1 LRINEKAVLRRSI
14 IDLCKVDSTRK
25 ESTDDAIRAVRE
37 KRGTDYKENL
47 WDYVVALGAQL
58 SRPPF
63 DPYREKIKLKTEIGR
78 KGTTKAVL
86 KIPIL
91 LYGEFNLSQ
100 SSQDA
105 LNLALNDLVDNNS
118 TVGIISKEEPDD
130 ERKYPH
136 FQIINDVN
144 KISDSEGIVMEYDDI
159 GIIEKIK
166 KVRKEFCGPIIME
179 VDENFSD
186 YAHRLLESG
195 VDGILVNTEKITKS
209 KKYSEK
215 HAISVIHDARETIN
229 EFYQGKENDGAS
241 LIVTGDMDSTG
252 KIVKSAGLGADV
264 VGYDISLLIAKT
276 GFYSE
281 DFFDEVVTAE
291 KIYNHMIATKNELTG
306 IPAAL
311 GYSNFHNLS
320 PSDFRTSSLKAS
332 LEGEILLEGVNKT
345 YKEIVTE
352 ILDEYIN
359 TKKVTIDQQQKQ
371 KIIEM
376 ILLEEN

>member
-1 LRINEKAVLRRSI
+1 LRLNEKAILRRSI

-25 ESTDDAIRAVRE
+25 ESTDDAIRTVRK
-37 KRGTDYKENL
+37 KRVTDSKENL

-78 KGTTKAVL
+78 KGITKTIL

-105 LNLALNDLVDNNS
+105 LNLALNDLVDDNS
-118 TVGIISKEEPDD
+118 TIGIISKDEPWD

-136 FQIINDVN
+136 FQIINDIN

-159 GIIEKIK
+159 SIIEKIE
-166 KVRKEFCGPIIME
+166 KVRKEFLGSIIVE
-179 VDENFSD
+179 VDENFSN
-186 YAHRLLESG
+186 YIYKLLESG
-195 VDGILVNTEKITKS
+195 VDGILINTEKITNGE
-209 KKYSEK
+209 KYAEK

-229 EFYQGKENDGAS
+229 EFYQGRENDGAS

-252 KIVKSAGLGADV
+252 KIVKSVGLGVDV

-276 GFYSE
+276 GVYSE
-281 DFFDEVVTAE
+281 DFFDEIVTAK
-291 KIYNHMIATKNELTG
+291 KIHNHMIATKNELTG

-311 GYSNFHNLS
+311 GYSNIHNLS
-320 PSDFRTSSLKAS
+320 PKDFRTSSLKAS
-332 LEGEILLEGVNKT
+332 LEGEIMLEGINKT
-345 YKEIVTE
+345 YKEIVKE
-352 ILDEYIN
+352 VLDEYIN
-359 TKKVTIDQQQKQ
+359 TKKVTIDQQHKE

-376 ILLEEN
+376 IVVEEN

>member
-1 LRINEKAVLRRSI
+1 MRLNEKAILRRSI

-25 ESTDDAIRAVRE
+25 ESTDDAIRTVRK
-37 KRGTDYKENL
+37 KRVTDSKENL

-78 KGTTKAVL
+78 KGITKTIL

-105 LNLALNDLVDNNS
+105 LNLALNDLVDDNS
-118 TVGIISKEEPDD
+118 TIGIISKDEPWD

-136 FQIINDVN
+136 FQIINDIN

-159 GIIEKIK
+159 SIIEKIE
-166 KVRKEFCGPIIME
+166 KVRKEFLGSIIVE
-179 VDENFSD
+179 VDENFSN
-186 YAHRLLESG
+186 YIYKLLESG
-195 VDGILVNTEKITKS
+195 VDGILINTEKITNGE
-209 KKYSEK
+209 KYAEK

-229 EFYQGKENDGAS
+229 EFYQGRENDGAS

-252 KIVKSAGLGADV
+252 KIVKSVGLGVDV

-276 GFYSE
+276 GVYSE
-281 DFFDEVVTAE
+281 DFFDEIVTAK
-291 KIYNHMIATKNELTG
+291 KIHNHMIATKNELTG

-311 GYSNFHNLS
+311 GYSNIHNLS
-320 PSDFRTSSLKAS
+320 PKDFRTSSLKAS
-332 LEGEILLEGVNKT
+332 LEGKIMLEGINKT
-345 YKEIVTE
+345 YKEIVKE
-352 ILDEYIN
+352 VLDEYIN
-359 TKKVTIDQQQKQ
+359 TKKVTIDQQHKE

-376 ILLEEN
+376 IVVEEN

>member
-1 LRINEKAVLRRSI
+1 MRINEKAVLRRSI
-14 IDLCKVDSTRK
+14 IELSKVDSTRK
-25 ESTDDAIRAVRE
+25 ESTDDAIRTVRE
-37 KRGTDYKENL
+37 KRGTDDKENL

-78 KGTTKAVL
+78 KGTVKTIL

-100 SSQDA
+100 SSHDA
-105 LNLALNDLVDNNS
+105 LNLALNDLVDDNS
-118 TVGIISKEEPDD
+118 TVGIISKDEPCD

-136 FQIINDVN
+136 FQIINDIN
-144 KISDSEGIVMEYDDI
+144 KISDPEGIVMEYSDI
-159 GIIEKIK
+159 SIIEKIK
-166 KVRKEFCGPIIME
+166 KVRKEFCGPIIVE
-179 VDENFSD
+179 VDENFSE
-186 YAHRLLESG
+186 YIHELLKSG

-209 KKYSEK
+209 RKYTEK

-281 DFFDEVVTAE
+281 DFFDEKITAE

-306 IPAAL
+306 IPAAI

-320 PSDFRTSSLKAS
+320 PKDFRTSSLKAS
-332 LEGEILLEGVNKT
+332 LEGGILLEGVNKT
-345 YKEIVTE
+345 YKEIVKE
-352 ILDEYIN
+352 ILEEHIS
-359 TKKVTIDQQQKQ
+359 TKKITINQQQKQ
-371 KIIEM
+371 KIVEK
-376 ILLEEN
+376 ILLEEK

>member
-1 LRINEKAVLRRSI
+1 MRLNEKAILRRSI

-25 ESTDDAIRAVRE
+25 ESTDDAIRTVRK
-37 KRGTDYKENL
+37 KRVTDSKENL

-78 KGTTKAVL
+78 KGITKTIL

-105 LNLALNDLVDNNS
+105 LNLALNDLVDDNS
-118 TVGIISKEEPDD
+118 TIGIISKDEPWD

-136 FQIINDVN
+136 FQIINDIN

-159 GIIEKIK
+159 SIIKKIE
-166 KVRKEFCGPIIME
+166 KVRKEFLGSIIVE
-179 VDENFSD
+179 VDENFSN
-186 YAHRLLESG
+186 YIYKLLESG
-195 VDGILVNTEKITKS
+195 VDGILINTEKITNGE
-209 KKYSEK
+209 KYAEK
-215 HAISVIHDARETIN
+215 HAISVIHDARKTIN
-229 EFYQGKENDGAS
+229 EFYQGRENDGAS

-252 KIVKSAGLGADV
+252 KIVKSVGLGVDV

-276 GFYSE
+276 GVYSE
-281 DFFDEVVTAE
+281 DFFDEIVTAK
-291 KIYNHMIATKNELTG
+291 KIHNHMIATKNELTG

-311 GYSNFHNLS
+311 GYSNIHNLS
-320 PSDFRTSSLKAS
+320 PKDFRTSSLKAS
-332 LEGEILLEGVNKT
+332 LEGKIMLEGINKT
-345 YKEIVTE
+345 YKEIVKE
-352 ILDEYIN
+352 VLDEYIN
-359 TKKVTIDQQQKQ
+359 TKKVTIDQQHKE

-376 ILLEEN
+376 VLVEEN

>member
-1 LRINEKAVLRRSI
+1 MRINEKAVLRRSI

>member
-1 LRINEKAVLRRSI
+1 LRLNEKAILRRSI

-25 ESTDDAIRAVRE
+25 ESTDDAIRTVRK
-37 KRGTDYKENL
+37 KRVTDSKENL

-78 KGTTKAVL
+78 KGITKTIL

-105 LNLALNDLVDNNS
+105 LNLALNDLVDDNS
-118 TVGIISKEEPDD
+118 TIGIISKDEPWD

-136 FQIINDVN
+136 FQIINDIN

-159 GIIEKIK
+159 SIIEKIE
-166 KVRKEFCGPIIME
+166 KVRKEFLGSIIVE
-179 VDENFSD
+179 VDENFSN
-186 YAHRLLESG
+186 YIYKLLESG
-195 VDGILVNTEKITKS
+195 VDGILINTEKITNGE
-209 KKYSEK
+209 KYTEK

-229 EFYQGKENDGAS
+229 EFYQGRENDGAS

-252 KIVKSAGLGADV
+252 KIVKSVGLGVDV

-276 GFYSE
+276 GVYSE
-281 DFFDEVVTAE
+281 DFFDEIVTAK
-291 KIYNHMIATKNELTG
+291 KIHNHMIATKNELTG

-311 GYSNFHNLS
+311 GYSNIHNLS
-320 PSDFRTSSLKAS
+320 PKDFRTSSLKAS
-332 LEGEILLEGVNKT
+332 LEGEIMLEGINRT
-345 YKEIVTE
+345 YKEIVKE
-352 ILDEYIN
+352 VLDEYIN
-359 TKKVTIDQQQKQ
+359 TKKVTIDQQHKE

-376 ILLEEN
+376 VLVEEN

>member
-1 LRINEKAVLRRSI
+1 MRLNEKAILRRSI

-25 ESTDDAIRAVRE
+25 ESTDDAIRTVRK
-37 KRGTDYKENL
+37 KRVTDSKENL

-78 KGTTKAVL
+78 KGITKTIL

-105 LNLALNDLVDNNS
+105 LNLALNDLVDDNS
-118 TVGIISKEEPDD
+118 TIGIISKDEPWD

-136 FQIINDVN
+136 FQIINDIN

-159 GIIEKIK
+159 SIIEKIE
-166 KVRKEFCGPIIME
+166 KVRKEFLGSIIVE
-179 VDENFSD
+179 VDENFSN
-186 YAHRLLESG
+186 YIYKLLESG
-195 VDGILVNTEKITKS
+195 VDGILINTEKITNGE
-209 KKYSEK
+209 KYAEK

-252 KIVKSAGLGADV
+252 KIVKSVGLGVDV

-276 GFYSE
+276 GVYSE
-281 DFFDEVVTAE
+281 DFFDEIVTAK
-291 KIYNHMIATKNELTG
+291 KIHNHMIATKNELTG

-311 GYSNFHNLS
+311 GYSNIHNLS
-320 PSDFRTSSLKAS
+320 PKDFRTSSLKAS
-332 LEGEILLEGVNKT
+332 LEGEIMLEGINKT
-345 YKEIVTE
+345 YKEIVKE
-352 ILDEYIN
+352 VLDEYIN
-359 TKKVTIDQQQKQ
+359 TKKVTIDQQHKE

-376 ILLEEN
+376 VLVEEN

>member
-1 LRINEKAVLRRSI
+1 MRLNEKAILRRSI

-25 ESTDDAIRAVRE
+25 ESTDDAIRTVRK
-37 KRGTDYKENL
+37 KRVTDSKENL

-78 KGTTKAVL
+78 KGITKTIL

-105 LNLALNDLVDNNS
+105 LNLALNDLVDDNS
-118 TVGIISKEEPDD
+118 TIGIISKDEPWD

-136 FQIINDVN
+136 FQIINDIN

-159 GIIEKIK
+159 SIIEKIE
-166 KVRKEFCGPIIME
+166 KVRKEFLGSIIVE
-179 VDENFSD
+179 VDENFSN
-186 YAHRLLESG
+186 YIYKLLESG
-195 VDGILVNTEKITKS
+195 VDGILINTEKITNGE
-209 KKYSEK
+209 KYAEK

-229 EFYQGKENDGAS
+229 EFYQGRENDGAS

-252 KIVKSAGLGADV
+252 KIVKSVGLGVDV

-276 GFYSE
+276 GVYSE
-281 DFFDEVVTAE
+281 DFFDEIVTAK
-291 KIYNHMIATKNELTG
+291 KIHNHMIATKNELTG

-311 GYSNFHNLS
+311 GYSNIHNLS
-320 PSDFRTSSLKAS
+320 PKDFRTSSLKAS
-332 LEGEILLEGVNKT
+332 LEGEIMLEGINKT
-345 YKEIVTE
+345 YKEIVKE
-352 ILDEYIN
+352 VLDEYIN
-359 TKKVTIDQQQKQ
+359 TKKVTIDQQHKE

-376 ILLEEN
+376 IVVEEN

>member
-1 LRINEKAVLRRSI
+1 MRLNEKAILRRSI

-25 ESTDDAIRAVRE
+25 ESTDDAIRTVRK
-37 KRGTDYKENL
+37 KRVTDSKENL

-78 KGTTKAVL
+78 KGITKTIL

-105 LNLALNDLVDNNS
+105 LNLALNDLVDDNS
-118 TVGIISKEEPDD
+118 TIGIISKDEPWD

-136 FQIINDVN
+136 FQIINDIN

-159 GIIEKIK
+159 SIIEKIE
-166 KVRKEFCGPIIME
+166 KVRKEFLGSIIVE
-179 VDENFSD
+179 VDENFSN
-186 YAHRLLESG
+186 YIYKLLESG
-195 VDGILVNTEKITKS
+195 VDGILINTEKITNGE
-209 KKYSEK
+209 KYAEK

-229 EFYQGKENDGAS
+229 EFYQGRENDGAS

-252 KIVKSAGLGADV
+252 KIVKSVGLGVDV

-276 GFYSE
+276 GVYSE
-281 DFFDEVVTAE
+281 DFFDEIVTAK
-291 KIYNHMIATKNELTG
+291 KIHNHMIATKNELTG

-311 GYSNFHNLS
+311 GYSNIHNLS
-320 PSDFRTSSLKAS
+320 PKDFRTSSLKAS
-332 LEGEILLEGVNKT
+332 LEGEIMLEGINKT
-345 YKEIVTE
+345 YNEIVKE
-352 ILDEYIN
+352 VLDEYIN
-359 TKKVTIDQQQKQ
+359 TKKVTIDQQHKE

-376 ILLEEN
+376 IVVEEN

>member
-1 LRINEKAVLRRSI
+1 MNEKAVLRRSI
-14 IDLCKVDSTRK
+14 IDLCKVDSTRE
-25 ESTDDAIRAVRE
+25 ESTDDAIRKVRE
-37 KRGTDYKENL
+37 KRGNDDKENL

-63 DPYREKIKLKTEIGR
+63 DPYREKIRLKTEIGR
-78 KGTTKAVL
+78 KGTTKIIL

-105 LNLALNDLVDNNS
+105 LNLALNDLVDDNS
-118 TVGIISKEEPDD
+118 TIGIISKGEPYD
-130 ERKYPH
+130 ERKYSH
-136 FQIINDVN
+136 FQIVNDVN
-144 KISDSEGIVMEYDDI
+144 KISDPEGIVMKYDDI
-159 GIIEKIK
+159 SIIERIK
-166 KVRKEFCGPIIME
+166 KARKEFCGPILVE
-179 VDENFSD
+179 VDEDFSE
-186 YAHRLLESG
+186 YTHRLLETG
-195 VDGILVNTEKITKS
+195 VDGILINTEKITKS
-209 KKYSEK
+209 VKYAEK

-229 EFYQGKENDGAS
+229 AFYQGKENDGVS

-264 VGYDISLLIAKT
+264 VGYNISLLIAKT
-276 GFYSE
+276 GSYSE
-281 DFFDEVVTAE
+281 DFFDEIVTAK

-306 IPAAL
+306 IPAAI

-320 PSDFRTSSLKAS
+320 PKDFRTSSLKAS
-332 LEGEILLEGVNKT
+332 LEGEILLEGDKT
-345 YKEIVTE
+345 YREIVKE

-371 KIIEM
+371 KIAEM
-376 ILLEEN
+376 ILLEAN

>member
-1 LRINEKAVLRRSI
+1 LRLNEKAILRRSI

-25 ESTDDAIRAVRE
+25 ESTDDAIRTVRK
-37 KRGTDYKENL
+37 KRVTDSKENL

-78 KGTTKAVL
+78 KGITKTIL

-105 LNLALNDLVDNNS
+105 LNLALNDLVDDNS
-118 TVGIISKEEPDD
+118 TIGIISKDEPWD

-136 FQIINDVN
+136 FQIINDIN

-159 GIIEKIK
+159 SIIEKIE
-166 KVRKEFCGPIIME
+166 KVRKEFLGSIIVE
-179 VDENFSD
+179 VDENFSN
-186 YAHRLLESG
+186 YIYKLLESG
-195 VDGILVNTEKITKS
+195 VDGILINTEKITNGE
-209 KKYSEK
+209 KYAEK

-229 EFYQGKENDGAS
+229 EFYQGRENDGAS

-252 KIVKSAGLGADV
+252 KIVKSVGLGVDV

-276 GFYSE
+276 GVYSE
-281 DFFDEVVTAE
+281 DFFDEIVTAK
-291 KIYNHMIATKNELTG
+291 KIHNHMIATKNELTG

-311 GYSNFHNLS
+311 GYSNIHNLS
-320 PSDFRTSSLKAS
+320 PKDFRTSSLKAS
-332 LEGEILLEGVNKT
+332 LEGKIMLEGINKT
-345 YKEIVTE
+345 YKEIVKE
-352 ILDEYIN
+352 VLDEYIN
-359 TKKVTIDQQQKQ
+359 TKKVTIDQQHKE

-376 ILLEEN
+376 VLVEEN

>member
-1 LRINEKAVLRRSI
+1 MNEKAVLRRSI
-14 IDLCKVDSTRK
+14 IDLCKVDSTRE
-25 ESTDDAIRAVRE
+25 ESTDDAIRKVRE
-37 KRGTDYKENL
+37 KRGNDDKENL

-63 DPYREKIKLKTEIGR
+63 DPYREKIRLKTEIGR
-78 KGTTKAVL
+78 KGTTKIIL

-105 LNLALNDLVDNNS
+105 LNLALNDLVDDNS
-118 TVGIISKEEPDD
+118 TIGIISKGEPYD
-130 ERKYPH
+130 ERKYSH
-136 FQIINDVN
+136 FQIVNDVN
-144 KISDSEGIVMEYDDI
+144 KISDPEGIVMKYDDI
-159 GIIEKIK
+159 SIIERIK
-166 KVRKEFCGPIIME
+166 KARKEFCGPILVE
-179 VDENFSD
+179 VDEDFSE
-186 YAHRLLESG
+186 YTHRLLETG
-195 VDGILVNTEKITKS
+195 VDGILINTEKITKS
-209 KKYSEK
+209 VKYAEK

-229 EFYQGKENDGAS
+229 AFYQGKENDGVS

-264 VGYDISLLIAKT
+264 VGYNISLLIAKT
-276 GFYSE
+276 GSYSE
-281 DFFDEVVTAE
+281 DFFDEIVTAK

-306 IPAAL
+306 IPAAI

-320 PSDFRTSSLKAS
+320 PKDFRTSSLKAS

-345 YKEIVTE
+345 YREIVKE

-371 KIIEM
+371 KITEM
-376 ILLEEN
+376 ILLEAN

>member
-1 LRINEKAVLRRSI
+1 LRLNEKAILRRSI

-25 ESTDDAIRAVRE
+25 ESTDDAIRTVRK
-37 KRGTDYKENL
+37 KRVTDSKENL

-78 KGTTKAVL
+78 KGITKTIL

-105 LNLALNDLVDNNS
+105 LNLALNDLVDDNS
-118 TVGIISKEEPDD
+118 TIGIISKDEPWD

-136 FQIINDVN
+136 FQIINDIN

-159 GIIEKIK
+159 SIIEKIE
-166 KVRKEFCGPIIME
+166 KVRKEFLGSIIVE
-179 VDENFSD
+179 VDENFSN
-186 YAHRLLESG
+186 YIYKLLESG
-195 VDGILVNTEKITKS
+195 VDGILINTEKITNGE
-209 KKYSEK
+209 KYAEK

-229 EFYQGKENDGAS
+229 EFYQGRENDGAF
-241 LIVTGDMDSTG
+241 LMVTGDMDSTG
-252 KIVKSAGLGADV
+252 KIVKSIGLGADV

-276 GFYSE
+276 GVYSE
-281 DFFDEVVTAE
+281 DFFDEIVTAK
-291 KIYNHMIATKNELTG
+291 KIHNHMIATKNELTG

-311 GYSNFHNLS
+311 GYSNIHNLS
-320 PSDFRTSSLKAS
+320 PKDFRTSSLKAS
-332 LEGEILLEGVNKT
+332 LEGEIMLEGINKT
-345 YKEIVTE
+345 YKEIVKE
-352 ILDEYIN
+352 VLDEYIN
-359 TKKVTIDQQQKQ
+359 TKKVTIDQQHKE

-376 ILLEEN
+376 ILVEEN

>member
-1 LRINEKAVLRRSI
+1 MRLNEKAILRRSI

-25 ESTDDAIRAVRE
+25 ESTDDAIRTVRK
-37 KRGTDYKENL
+37 KRVTDSKENL

-78 KGTTKAVL
+78 KGITKTIL

-105 LNLALNDLVDNNS
+105 LNLALNDLVDDNS
-118 TVGIISKEEPDD
+118 TIGIISKDEPWD

-136 FQIINDVN
+136 FQIINDIN
-144 KISDSEGIVMEYDDI
+144 KISDSEGIVLEYDDI
-159 GIIEKIK
+159 SIIEKIE
-166 KVRKEFCGPIIME
+166 KVRKEFLGSIIVE
-179 VDENFSD
+179 VDENFSN
-186 YAHRLLESG
+186 YIYKLLESG
-195 VDGILVNTEKITKS
+195 VDGILINTEKITNGE
-209 KKYSEK
+209 KYAEK

-229 EFYQGKENDGAS
+229 EFYQGRENDGAS

-252 KIVKSAGLGADV
+252 KIVKSVGLGVDV

-276 GFYSE
+276 GVYSE
-281 DFFDEVVTAE
+281 DFFDEIVTAK
-291 KIYNHMIATKNELTG
+291 KIHNHMIATKNELTG

-311 GYSNFHNLS
+311 GYSNIHNLS
-320 PSDFRTSSLKAS
+320 PKDFRTSSLKAS
-332 LEGEILLEGVNKT
+332 LEGEIMLEGINRT
-345 YKEIVTE
+345 YKEIVKE
-352 ILDEYIN
+352 VLDEYIN
-359 TKKVTIDQQQKQ
+359 TKKVTIDQQHKE

-376 ILLEEN
+376 IVVEEN

>member
-1 LRINEKAVLRRSI
+1 MRINEKAVLRRSI
-14 IDLCKVDSTRK
+14 IELCKVDSTRK
-25 ESTDDAIRAVRE
+25 ESTDDAIRAAKE
-37 KRGTDYKENL
+37 KRGRDDEENL

-63 DPYREKIKLKTEIGR
+63 DPYREKIKLKTEVGR
-78 KGTTKAVL
+78 KGTTKTIL

-100 SSQDA
+100 SSHDA
-105 LNLALNDLVDNNS
+105 LNLALNDLVDDNS
-118 TVGIISKEEPDD
+118 TIGIISKDEPYD

-144 KISDSEGIVMEYDDI
+144 KISDPEGIVMEYDNI

-166 KVRKEFCGPIIME
+166 KVRKEFCGPIIVE
-179 VDENFSD
+179 VDENFSN
-186 YAHRLLESG
+186 YTHRLLEVG
-195 VDGILVNTEKITKS
+195 VDGILINTEKITKS
-209 KKYSEK
+209 AKYAEK

-229 EFYQGKENDGAS
+229 EFYQGKENDGTS

-252 KIVKSAGLGADV
+252 KIVKSAGLGANII
-264 VGYDISLLIAKT
+264 GYDIPLLIAKT
-276 GFYSE
+276 GFHSE
-281 DFFDEVVTAE
+281 GFFDEIVTAK

-306 IPAAL
+306 IPAAI

-320 PSDFRTSSLKAS
+320 PKDFRTSNLKAS

-345 YKEIVTE
+345 YKEIIKE
-352 ILDEYIN
+352 ILDDHIN
-359 TKKVTIDQQQKQ
+359 TKKIAITQQEKRRIID
-371 KIIEM
+371 M
-376 ILLEEN
+376 ILLEAN

>member
-1 LRINEKAVLRRSI
+1 MRLNEKAILRRSI

-25 ESTDDAIRAVRE
+25 ESTDDAIRTVRK
-37 KRGTDYKENL
+37 KRVTDSKENL

-78 KGTTKAVL
+78 KGITKTIL

-105 LNLALNDLVDNNS
+105 LNLALNDLVDDNS
-118 TVGIISKEEPDD
+118 TIGIISKDEPWD

-136 FQIINDVN
+136 FQIINDIN
-144 KISDSEGIVMEYDDI
+144 KISDSEGIVLEYDDI
-159 GIIEKIK
+159 SIIEKIE
-166 KVRKEFCGPIIME
+166 KVRKEFLGSIIVE
-179 VDENFSD
+179 VDENFSN
-186 YAHRLLESG
+186 YIYKLLESG
-195 VDGILVNTEKITKS
+195 VDGILINTEKITNGE
-209 KKYSEK
+209 KYAEK

-229 EFYQGKENDGAS
+229 EFYQGRENDGAS

-252 KIVKSAGLGADV
+252 KIVKSVGLGVDV

-276 GFYSE
+276 GVYSE
-281 DFFDEVVTAE
+281 DFFDEIVTAK
-291 KIYNHMIATKNELTG
+291 KIHNHMIATKNELTG

-311 GYSNFHNLS
+311 GYSNIHNLS
-320 PSDFRTSSLKAS
+320 PKDFRTSSLKAS
-332 LEGEILLEGVNKT
+332 LEGEIMLEGINKT
-345 YKEIVTE
+345 YKEIVKE
-352 ILDEYIN
+352 VLDEYIN
-359 TKKVTIDQQQKQ
+359 TKKVTIDQQHKE

-376 ILLEEN
+376 IVVEEN

>member
-1 LRINEKAVLRRSI
+1 LRLNEKAIIRRSI
-14 IDLCKVDSTRK
+14 IDLCKADSIRK
-25 ESTDDAIRAVRE
+25 ESTDDAIRTVRE
-37 KRGTDYKENL
+37 KRVTNSKENL

-78 KGTTKAVL
+78 KGITKTIL
-86 KIPIL
+86 KIPIM

-105 LNLALNDLVDNNS
+105 LNLALNNLVDYNS
-118 TVGIISKEEPDD
+118 TIGIISKDEPWD

-136 FQIINDVN
+136 FQIINDIN
-144 KISDSEGIVMEYDDI
+144 KISDPEGIVMEYDDI
-159 GIIEKIK
+159 SIIGKIE
-166 KVRKEFCGPIIME
+166 KVRKEFLGPIIVE
-179 VDENFSD
+179 VNENFSD
-186 YAHRLLESG
+186 YIYKLLESG
-195 VDGILVNTEKITKS
+195 VDGILINTEKITNG
-209 KKYSEK
+209 KKYAEK
-215 HAISVIHDARETIN
+215 HAMSVIHDAREAIN
-229 EFYQGKENDGAS
+229 EFYQGKENDGTS

-252 KIVKSAGLGADV
+252 KIIKSVGLGADV

-281 DFFDEVVTAE
+281 DFFDEVITAE

-311 GYSNFHNLS
+311 GYSNIHNLS
-320 PSDFRTSSLKAS
+320 PKDFRTSSLEAS
-332 LEGEILLEGVNKT
+332 LEGEIMLEGVNKT
-345 YKEIVTE
+345 YKEIVKE
-352 ILDEYIN
+352 ILDEHIN
-359 TKKVTIDQQQKQ
+359 TKKVTIDQQQKE

-376 ILLEEN
+376 VLVERN